1 MAVIAPAE
9 RAGTTGAR
17 GLVPALLVLL
27 GALSSLVGLSW
38 DVQWHVDVGPDTFFT
53 LPHLFIYAG
62 SALTGLTALTVV
74 LRTTV
79 AERAGREVDAAVG
92 GRAVGVFGKT
102 FAAPVAYL
110 VTGTSAAVFLVYGLW
125 DQWWHGVYGFDA
137 TIDSPPHIG
146 LLLSVSAT
154 IIGSLMTFAVVAE
167 RERWGRAGVFLAV
180 AMLVA
185 FCTITS
191 LAFSS
196 ANLGVNA
203 VDISIAFTTVM
214 LLLTATSF
222 FRRPGAALL
231 TAVTVAGVQAVLWVF
246 TPWAT
251 TTYAD
256 SVGLPVRDYVEGVPA
271 MPNLIPMSLLGVAL
285 VVELARR
292 GRWSARVLA
301 PTLGAVGAVVITALA
316 PVQRLIT
323 RGFPIVDLG
332 ALALTC
338 VVAALFGLLAGF
350 LGWRF
355 GVMLRAL
362 IPTNA
367 APAEEGVR

>member
-1 MAVIAPAE
+1 MAVTAPAE
-9 RAGTTGAR
+9 RAGTAK
-17 GLVPALLVLL
+17 GLAPALVVLL

-38 DVQWHVDVGPDTFFT
+38 DVQWHIDVGPDTFFT

-74 LRTTV
+74 LRTTA
-79 AERAGREVDAAVG
+79 AERAGREVDPAVG
-92 GRAVGVFGKT
+92 GRAVGVFGRT

-110 VTGTSAAVFLVYGLW
+110 VIGTSAAVFLVYGLW

-154 IIGSLMTFAVVAE
+154 IIGSLMTFAVVAG
-167 RERWGRAGVFLAV
+167 RERWGRAGVLLAV

-191 LAFSS
+191 LAFSG
-196 ANLGVNA
+196 ADLGVNA

-214 LLLTATSF
+214 LLLMATSF
-222 FRRPGAALL
+222 FRRTGAALL

-285 VVELARR
+285 LVELARR
-292 GRWSARVLA
+292 GPWSARAFA
-301 PTLGAVGAVVITALA
+301 PALGAVGAVVITALA

-323 RGFPIVDLG
+323 RGFPITDVG

-338 VVAALFGLLAGF
+338 AVAALFGLLAGF
-350 LGWRF
+350 LGRRF

-362 IPTNA
+362 TPTQ
-367 APAEEGVR
+367 EEAR

>member
-1 MAVIAPAE
+1 MAVTAP
-9 RAGTTGAR
+9 GTTGTR
-17 GLVPALLVLL
+17 GLAPALCVLL
-27 GALSSLVGLSW
+27 GAMSSLIGLSW
-38 DVQWHVDVGPDTFFT
+38 DVQWHIDVGPDTFFT

-62 SALTGLTALTVV
+62 SAVTGLTALTVV
-74 LRTTV
+74 LRATA
-79 AERAGREVDAAVG
+79 AERAGRELDPAVG
-92 GRAVGVFGKT
+92 GRAVGVFGRT

-154 IIGSLMTFAVVAE
+154 IIGSLMTFAVAR

-180 AMLVA
+180 AMLLA

-191 LAFSS
+191 LAFND
-196 ANLGVNA
+196 ANSGVHV

-214 LLLTATSF
+214 LLLMATSF
-222 FRRPGAALL
+222 FRQPGAALL
-231 TAVTVAGVQAVLWVF
+231 TAVTVAGLQVVLWVF

-251 TTYAD
+251 HAYAD

-271 MPNLIPMSLLGVAL
+271 MPNLIPMSLIGVAL
-285 VVELARR
+285 VVEGVLLLGRR
-292 GRWSARVLA
+292 NGWSARLVA
-301 PTLGAVGAVVITALA
+301 PLLGAAGAVAITALA
-316 PVQRLIT
+316 PVQRLVF
-323 RGFPIVDLG
+323 RGFPLNGFDYI
-332 ALALTC
+332 AMTC

-355 GVMLRAL
+355 GLMLRAL
-362 IPTNA
+362 VPT
-367 APAEEGVR
+367 EEETR